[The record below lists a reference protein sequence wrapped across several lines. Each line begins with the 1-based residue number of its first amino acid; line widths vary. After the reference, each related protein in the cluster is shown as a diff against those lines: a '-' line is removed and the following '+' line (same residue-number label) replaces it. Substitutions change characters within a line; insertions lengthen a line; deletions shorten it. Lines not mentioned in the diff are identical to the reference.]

1 MSQPFAPATSYSLA
15 ATQPHHNLELKLTAK
30 ELHASEIHSEMFAII
45 KTLEIIEKSFIKD
58 DISTE
63 EYQCLCH
70 KSITQ
75 YQTLLRNNPLLSEFQ
90 LDEFV
95 KQYWILD
102 CANAINRLHIGL
114 PATIE
119 HSIPNS
125 AADFHEPVHSSSTGH
140 TAVPPLFDSNTGN
153 NNKLIAE
160 ITSNFITLM
169 DALKLDFKTKDQ
181 LHPILSDLLTNLT
194 AFFKNSPPD
203 VVEGFKIHRQN
214 LIDWL
219 IKLNKMKLNE
229 ELNDEEIKTMLFDLE
244 SGYNG
249 FYKSL
254 R

>member
-1 MSQPFAPATSYSLA
+1 VS
-15 ATQPHHNLELKLTAK
+15 
-30 ELHASEIHSEMFAII
+30 I
-45 KTLEIIEKSFIKD
+45 
-58 DISTE
+58 E
-63 EYQCLCH
+63 EYQSLCY

-75 YQTLLRNNPLLSEFQ
+75 YQTLLKNNSILKDFQ

-95 KQYWILD
+95 EKYWILN
-102 CANAINRLHIGL
+102 CSNAINRLHIGL

-125 AADFHEPVHSSSTGH
+125 THDLHETLNARSTGGYNTSSNDHNNSSSSG
-140 TAVPPLFDSNTGN
+140 G
-153 NNKLIAE
+153 NKLIAE

-194 AFFKNSPPD
+194 TFFKSSPPD
-203 VVEGFKIHRQN
+203 IVENYKIQRQN

-219 IKLNKMKLNE
+219 IKLNKMKLNDG
-229 ELNDEEIKTMLFDLE
+229 LNDEELKTMLFDLE
-244 SGYNG
+244 SGYSG